1 MTTKLNEGR
10 SQANVFER
18 MYHNAVQQN
27 EKTKIV
33 QEILRQP
40 QLDKNT
46 GKPYFRPQT
55 GRFPQKRETGED
67 IGNHLY
73 D

>member
-1 MTTKLNEGR
+1 
-10 SQANVFER
+10 